1 MCAPNGKGNEQMEM
15 EQSLVIVKPDA
26 MQRGLMSEVI
36 GRLERRGLR
45 FVGMKLMQVDRD
57 LAAQHYAEHEGKP
70 FYEGLVSYITSSP
83 VVVAAIEGPA
93 QEIDKDTGEPK
104 QGSGCCAIIRS
115 TVGATN
121 PALAA
126 PGTIRGDFGLTIGRN
141 LVHAS
146 DSPESGKREVGIFFD
161 ASELMSYERDLD
173 EWIFEE

>member
-1 MCAPNGKGNEQMEM
+1 MDMER
-15 EQSLVIVKPDA
+15 SLVIVKPDA

-45 FVGMKLMQVDRD
+45 FVGMKLMQVDRE
-57 LAAQHYAEHEGKP
+57 LAGRHYAEHEGKP
-70 FYEGLVSYITSSP
+70 FYDGLVDYITSSP

-93 QEIDKDTGEPK
+93 QETDGDTGEAK
-104 QGSGCCAIIRS
+104 AGTGCCAIIRS

-121 PALAA
+121 PAAAA

-146 DSPESGKREVGIFFD
+146 DSPASGQREVGIFFD
-161 ASELMSYERDLD
+161 DAELISYERDLD
-173 EWIFEE
+173 GWIFEE

>member
-1 MCAPNGKGNEQMEM
+1 MGKGIDKMEM

-45 FVGMKLMQVDRD
+45 FVGMKLMQVDRA
-57 LAAQHYAEHEGKP
+57 LAEQHYGEHVGKP

-93 QEIDKDTGEPK
+93 QEIDSDTNEPK
-104 QGSGCCAIIRS
+104 PGSGACAIIRS

-121 PALAA
+121 PATAA

-146 DSPESGKREVGIFFD
+146 DSPASGRREVGIFFD
-161 ASELMSYERDLD
+161 QSELLSYERDLD
-173 EWIFEE
+173 GWIFEE